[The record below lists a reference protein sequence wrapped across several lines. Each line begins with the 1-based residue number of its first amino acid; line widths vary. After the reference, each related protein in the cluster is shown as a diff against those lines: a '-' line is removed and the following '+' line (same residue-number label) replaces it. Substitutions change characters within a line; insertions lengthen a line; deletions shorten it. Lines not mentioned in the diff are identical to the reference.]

1 MSPHDFA
8 HVPLSWHPARA
19 DLAGGPVYLALAAA
33 LERDIA
39 SGRLPPGTRLPP
51 QRELADDLEINF
63 TTVTRAFD
71 LCREKG
77 LIYGVVGRGTFV
89 ASLPG
94 VNEEAVRTAVD
105 LGVVQGFPGLGARAV
120 VEAARTVLARDS
132 AERLFS
138 YGERD
143 GTERVRE
150 AGRRWLARVGVEAST
165 RHIAVFPGVQSVL
178 SISLLSLFRVGEA
191 LAVDEFT
198 YGNLIRLARMAKIRL
213 VPVRGDAEGML
224 PEALEEAARADG
236 VRGVFLMP
244 ACANPTTRTMRGAR
258 RDALAQVARAR
269 DLFVL
274 EDDAQLGPEAES
286 PLQARIPERTV
297 YLAGTSRLLA
307 AGLRATFAVVP
318 ASLCARLLAALHST
332 AIKASALDAEIL
344 GELIL
349 NGAAETLLE
358 RKRAAARRAN
368 AVFDAVFG
376 LAGTADD
383 VRLFR
388 TLPLPGTTGCGQE
401 IERALRAHGIE
412 VFHSDR
418 FRVGTAPADSFLRIS
433 VSNAR
438 SEKTLASHLRALAR
452 KLKGGAPGDAPSAS
466 RFRTE
471 T

>member
-1 MSPHDFA
+1 M
-8 HVPLSWHPARA
+8 
-19 DLAGGPVYLALAAA
+19 
-33 LERDIA
+33 
-39 SGRLPPGTRLPP
+39 
-51 QRELADDLEINF
+51 
-63 TTVTRAFD
+63 
-71 LCREKG
+71 
-77 LIYGVVGRGTFV
+77 
-89 ASLPG
+89 
-94 VNEEAVRTAVD
+94 
-105 LGVVQGFPGLGARAV
+105 
-120 VEAARTVLARDS
+120 
-132 AERLFS
+132 
-138 YGERD
+138 
-143 GTERVRE
+143 
-150 AGRRWLARVGVEAST
+150 
-165 RHIAVFPGVQSVL
+165 
-178 SISLLSLFRVGEA
+178 GEA

-224 PEALEEAARADG
+224 PAALEEAARADG

-244 ACANPTTRTMRGAR
+244 TCANPTTRTMCGAR

-274 EDDAQLGPEAES
+274 EDDAQLGSEAES
-286 PLQARIPERTV
+286 PIQARIPERTV

-318 ASLCARLLAALHST
+318 VSLCARLLAALHST

-388 TLPLPGTTGCGQE
+388 TLPLPGAAGRGQE

-452 KLKGGAPGDAPSAS
+452 KLKGGAPGDAPSTS

>member
-51 QRELADDLEINF
+51 QRELADDLELNF

-71 LCREKG
+71 LCRAKG

-224 PEALEEAARADG
+224 PDALEEAARADG

-258 RDALAQVARAR
+258 RDALAQVARAW

-307 AGLRATFAVVP
+307 A
-318 ASLCARLLAALHST
+318 LHST

-349 NGAAETLLE
+349 DGAAETLLE

-376 LAGTADD
+376 LAGTTDD

-388 TLPLPGTTGCGQE
+388 TLPLPGTAGRGQE